1 MPTTTRSTSKL
12 TSTTSVQNP
21 PVTMVKHRLSTPTP
35 TLSEEQEPLLKKP
48 RADQSA
54 PASGSDLSTLS
65 SSNDQSMKVTTASSL
80 PKKPS
85 DPIAYM
91 NTEVVRLKQCN
102 AYSANDS
109 TEKEKTPIWK
119 ASIQLTFADVVTQ
132 KRLSIFAV
140 QPGSHAIS
148 NLGAVNPAQLTTTT
162 IGHSRYIG
170 HMQTSSDIS
179 ITPSLFFLVGITTYS
194 CLTKKDKSRQI
205 CVTVSD
211 LVWDRAV
218 AVIGAVY
225 GIKDIYF
232 PTFMHGVSFSTY
244 ARKDFSV
251 QSSPIRATT
260 SSPKKKKNVSE
271 RITDPVLPWNAAI
284 PRYNG
289 RKPFILKNFKA
300 LPASSGEID
309 YGTAVMVTFT
319 VNVYRAT
326 NRNAA
331 SLNLQS
337 IVILADPELRDADD
351 DNDEIPDIHPG
362 VDSATESGGD
372 GADNGDDDDD
382 VFWAI

>member
-1 MPTTTRSTSKL
+1 MPHSNADAASRPSVLDPVMSESIGKITTPRWECHTILIPNFVTGRDAIHQSHNTYHF
-12 TSTTSVQNP
+12 TTMQNP

-102 AYSANDS
+102 AYSTNDS

-132 KRLSIFAV
+132 
-140 QPGSHAIS
+140 
-148 NLGAVNPAQLTTTT
+148 N
-162 IGHSRYIG
+162 
-170 HMQTSSDIS
+170 DIS